1 MSYKEF
7 KIAIVVSHFNTDITE
22 NLLKGAQECA
32 LKEGLEKDQVQIYW
46 VPGAFELPFTAK
58 KLAKSLQYDAVVCL
72 GAVLKGETE
81 HFDYVSSAAA
91 HGVVQASI
99 ETDRP
104 ILFGVLTCD
113 RSQALVRSKGER
125 NKGFHT
131 FKAALD
137 MINVCNAIE
146 CNMQNLLH

>member
-1 MSYKEF
+1 MSYKDVR
-7 KIAIVVSHFNTDITE
+7 IAIVISHFNTDITE
-22 NLLKGAQECA
+22 SLLKGAQECA
-32 LKEGLEKDQVQIYW
+32 SKEGLEKDQLQIYW
-46 VPGAFELPFTAK
+46 VPGAFELPIIAK
-58 KLAKSLQYDAVVCL
+58 KLAQSLQYDAVVCL

-91 HGVVQASI
+91 HGIVQASL
-99 ETDRP
+99 ETNLP

-137 MINVCNAIE
+137 MVGVCNSIE
-146 CNMQNLLH
+146 SKTQNLLH